1 MTDVPDHDAD
11 LTLQAALAVAR
22 AHFKTARN
30 LTQFLLKGGDDSVRP
45 DTARAAEQA
54 ARSLLQLA
62 HTVSP
67 DERRASLESFTA
79 DAEAVAALHQQLEAA
94 QSQLAELQRLLS
106 DAEQQRDHAREQHSL
121 QQTAHDRESEE
132 LNGRLTTLASDHDQL
147 QRELAEANEDRHK
160 LQLKLETYDS
170 LIADGRAER
179 AEPVDYDA
187 PPAATIA
194 GVIEVAREQCEY
206 VAIPASALREIDALD
221 ADEKAPDWARELWKG
236 LRALNAY
243 ASESAHFQGGFWEWC
258 QHSNSEHNV
267 WPATEKKLAMTESE
281 TLQTNAKLRRTRRF
295 HVDRMVEPTG
305 YQIMF
310 AHLKIAEGGGQ
321 HIPRLYF
328 EDDTKGRTEM
338 IHIGFI
344 GPHRLVPNTQS

>member
-1 MTDVPDHDAD
+1 MTDAPDDDAD
-11 LTLQAALAVAR
+11 LTLQAALAIAQ

-30 LTQFLLKGGDDSVRP
+30 LTRFLIKDADDSARP
-45 DTARAAEQA
+45 DTAAAAEQA

-62 HTVSP
+62 HAVSP
-67 DERRASLESFTA
+67 DERRASIQSFTA
-79 DAEAVAALHQQLEAA
+79 DAEAVAELHQQLEAA
-94 QSQLAELQRLLS
+94 QSQLAERQRQLS
-106 DAEQQRDHAREQHSL
+106 DTEQQRDHARDQHSL

-132 LNGRLTTLASDHDQL
+132 LNERLTTLANDREQL
-147 QRELAEANEDRHK
+147 QRELDEANEERHK

-194 GVIEVAREQCEY
+194 GVIEVAREQCDH

-221 ADEKAPDWARELWKG
+221 ADEKAADWARELWKG

-243 ASESAHFQGGFWEWC
+243 ASESGHFQGGFWEWC
-258 QHSNSEHNV
+258 EHSNSEHNV

-281 TLQTNAKLRRTRRF
+281 TVQSNAKLRRTRRF
-295 HVDRMVEPTG
+295 FVDRKVEQSG
-305 YQIMF
+305 YRVMF

-328 EDDTKGRTEM
+328 EDDTKGRTEKV
-338 IHIGFI
+338 HIGFI
-344 GPHRLVPNTQS
+344 GPHRLTPNTQS